1 MHKQWLI
8 FFMVMSFGL
17 YGMSQQTTNSPI
29 SSWGI
34 GEWEQESPAFI
45 QSLGGAGA
53 AVLSDNKINYF
64 NPASVGYLSQPV
76 YDVGLRVYTNSVQT
90 DTGKAVKNNVYM
102 QNVFLGLP
110 IAKRWWGAAIG
121 LKPFTKMNYN
131 FNNQWTDTLG
141 TYTQEYS
148 GFGGIN
154 ELKISNSFN
163 LLKDSINYLA
173 VGVNTSYLFGSIQK
187 TTKIIFPDEANAFN
201 TQDIVRYDFSGL
213 YLSGGVLASRKISD
227 NISVSLGGTYGYS
240 QSIRTIRLKL
250 INTYEGTNAL
260 SNAKDTISYINDTL
274 QSTIPSFYSAG
285 IAVNSERVWI
295 GATWTS
301 RNLSEISLAGVNQ
314 QLSQYSQI
322 SVGVQYTPN
331 PEALNDLISLSSYR
345 FGFRTANITAKNAS
359 VSELGIS
366 FGVGIPVIR
375 SKSKTTFNF
384 ALEVGNR
391 QYENFA
397 SALKN
402 EVFSKISFGFSF
414 CPHKFDRWFYRQKID

>member
-1 MHKQWLI
+1 MGI
-8 FFMVMSFGL
+8 GL
-17 YGMSQQTTNSPI
+17 YGMSQQTTNSPV
-29 SSWGI
+29 SSIGI
-34 GEWEQESPAFI
+34 GEWEQETPTFL
-45 QSLGGAGA
+45 QSLGGAGIA
-53 AVLSDNKINYF
+53 AISDNKINYS

-76 YDVGLRVYTNSVQT
+76 YDVGLMVYSNSIQT

-110 IAKRWWGAAIG
+110 VIKRWWSAAVG
-121 LKPFTKMNYN
+121 LKPLTKMNYN
-131 FNNQWTDTLG
+131 FNNQWTDSLG

-163 LLKDSINYLA
+163 ILKDSINYLA

-187 TTKIIFPDEANAFN
+187 TAKIIFPDGSDAFN

-240 QSIRTIRLKL
+240 QPIRTIRLKL

-260 SNAKDTISYINDTL
+260 SNVKDTISYINDTL
-274 QSTIPSFYSAG
+274 QSSLPSFYSAG
-285 IAVNSERVWI
+285 VAFSTEKFWA
-295 GATWTS
+295 GATWTT
-301 RNLSEISLAGVNQ
+301 RNLSEITLAGIAL
-314 QLSQYSQI
+314 QLSQYNQI
-322 SVGVQYTPN
+322 SLGVQYTPN
-331 PEALNDLISLSSYR
+331 PEALNDLVSLSSYR
-345 FGFRTANITAKNAS
+345 LGLRRANISGKNVS
-359 VSELGIS
+359 VSELGIG
-366 FGVGIPVIR
+366 FGIGIPVIR
-375 SKSKTTFNF
+375 SKSNTTFNF
-384 ALEVGNR
+384 AVEVGNR

-397 SALKN
+397 PALKN